1 MRLAERIEAL
11 RGEPLI
17 DGKSVEKVNY
27 TEATW
32 ITKENADSVVVK

>member
-1 MRLAERIEAL
+1 MI
-11 RGEPLI
+11 GI
-17 DGKSVEKVNY
+17 GKSVEKVNY